1 MAIITSTFVFIPQWP
16 YILPTVPLQLSTTHS
31 SSICV
36 LVCSVIYSCVLQ
48 VSLSLHF
55 TYSAWRSL
63 WDACASYMHTHYL
76 HHFHASSLFPYSCHF
91 TISTFAPCASA
102 VFWANPQPATWGHS
116 ILSCCAIPSIF
127 VHCHPPPPPHTHTQ
141 RTHTCMCTT
150 KLHLYRCPHVPIH
163 TIAPT
168 NGFLKQASPLSFL
181 NGPRHAPWH

>member
-16 YILPTVPLQLSTTHS
+16 YIVPTVPLQLSTTHS

-36 LVCSVIYSCVLQ
+36 LVCSVIYSCVLRH
-48 VSLSLHF
+48 SHCISHILHEEAF
-55 TYSAWRSL
+55 EMLVPLICTPTI
-63 WDACASYMHTHYL
+63 C
-76 HHFHASSLFPYSCHF
+76 
-91 TISTFAPCASA
+91 TISMPLPFSPTVATLQFPLLRLVQVLSSGQIPNQPLEVTPYCHA
-102 VFWANPQPATWGHS
+102 VPYLPFLFT
-116 ILSCCAIPSIF
+116 AI
-127 VHCHPPPPPHTHTQ
+127 PPPPHTHTQ

-181 NGPRHAPWH
+181 NGPRHAP